1 MQPILTQAEINRS
14 YPTLPAPR
22 PPVSQD
28 VERIAVEHCERADLA
43 RRDASLLLAQAQ
55 RETGLA
61 AHALTLLAQRRQRI
75 ARDELAA
82 ADEAGRLA
90 VSLRREGR

>member
-43 RRDASLLLAQAQ
+43 RRDASLLLAQA
-55 RETGLA
+55 
-61 AHALTLLAQRRQRI
+61 LTLLAQRRQRI